1 VIAPRRR
8 LPGVPARI
16 LNRSV
21 SLWVG
26 RLGLPARRVRMLR
39 VHGRRTGKLQTTP
52 LLVLHLG
59 GFRYLV
65 APRGE
70 TDWARNLRTAGWGE
84 LVRGRRVERVR
95 ATEVGGEERVAALA
109 AYVRRFGW
117 LTGRFFD
124 VRPGEGRDG
133 IRRIAGRH
141 PTFRLG
147 AMALLLAL
155 ALTAPALGARAGYRV
170 SESALPR
177 DADRARAML
186 QRAWDAAAP
195 GSQARKD
202 IKWVLKLDSLHLLR
216 RGGPLGRRST
226 VARTLRLNA
235 WWYSRNTAPNSR
247 IIVRDHSGILSTYWE
262 GRGLAVNPVATTGR
276 WQDLNAGLTPEQ
288 LADALMPF
296 AVRRHA
302 AGRSFTVWE
311 YYDVPDRPKLV
322 LPGAS
327 GMAQGRIAQLMA
339 RAYHR
344 TGEARF
350 AKAAAGALAA
360 FTVPVRKGGVVSRVG
375 PSSAWYVERAFPGAG
390 PWKGAAL
397 NGFMVT
403 LLNLEVAAPYLTSRP
418 RPRTRG
424 RAEQRIRR
432 RAPGAEAAGE
442 AAKGI
447 VERGERTLARYL
459 PLHDTGSWSLYG
471 LATPGWRWRTH
482 LADPGYHCYHVTLL
496 RQLDR
501 QAPGHGFGGWASR
514 WDGYARRAGLNCKLK
529 NPRWL
534 EPRPDRP
541 PESILN
547 PPEPEPEPEPGGE
560 TPEDSPTTTSPSS

>member
-1 VIAPRRR
+1 MA
-8 LPGVPARI
+8 
-16 LNRSV
+16 
-21 SLWVG
+21 
-26 RLGLPARRVRMLR
+26 
-39 VHGRRTGKLQTTP
+39 HGP
-52 LLVLHLG
+52 LL
-59 GFRYLV
+59 
-65 APRGE
+65 
-70 TDWARNLRTAGWGE
+70 
-84 LVRGRRVERVR
+84 RRP
-95 ATEVGGEERVAALA
+95 
-109 AYVRRFGW
+109 
-117 LTGRFFD
+117 
-124 VRPGEGRDG
+124 PGEGRDG

-170 SESALPR
+170 SESAPPR
-177 DADRARAML
+177 RRPGAGH
-186 QRAWDAAAP
+186 AAASV
-195 GSQARKD
+195 G
-202 IKWVLKLDSLHLLR
+202 
-216 RGGPLGRRST
+216 RGGAGIAGPKGHQVGAQAGQPAPAARGRPLGRRST

-247 IIVRDHSGILSTYWE
+247 IIVRDHTGILSTYWE

-276 WQDLNAGLTPEQ
+276 WQDLNSGLTPEQ

-390 PWKGAAL
+390 PWRRAERVHGDAAQPGGRGPL
-397 NGFMVT
+397 PHLT
-403 LLNLEVAAPYLTSRP
+403 AAGPHPWPSRAAHP
-418 RPRTRG
+418 AARAGRRG
-424 RAEQRIRR
+424 RRR
-432 RAPGAEAAGE
+432 GREGDRGA
-442 AAKGI
+442 
-447 VERGERTLARYL
+447 GERTLARYL

-471 LATPGWRWRTH
+471 LATPDG
-482 LADPGYHCYHVTLL
+482 AG
-496 RQLDR
+496 
-501 QAPGHGFGGWASR
+501 APTWPT
-514 WDGYARRAGLNCKLK
+514 RA
-529 NPRWL
+529 
-534 EPRPDRP
+534 
-541 PESILN
+541 
-547 PPEPEPEPEPGGE
+547 
-560 TPEDSPTTTSPSS
+560 TTATTSPSSGSSTARPPATASAAGPAGGTATRAEPG